1 MRDFLTAASAADDVG
16 QLWTAMTNYFDGH
29 GMIGD
34 VAIVHFPQQGAS
46 GLASGWSMRRG
57 WKEWARHYF
66 AANLMPTDPIRAH
79 ASVSSVPFRWSD
91 VPELRPLSPEEDQHY
106 QLLTQYYEDD
116 GLSIPVFG
124 PNGRNGYV
132 VMAFPK
138 GFTLSSRRLLEFRI
152 VSQFAHQRSCEL
164 VTSRANASPL
174 SPREQEVLSWMAR
187 GKSNSVI
194 ADIIGISTNTVDTHV
209 RRIFVKLQV
218 RDRVSAAVIAT
229 GQGLIGPE

>member
-1 MRDFLTAASAADDVG
+1 L
-16 QLWTAMTNYFDGH
+16 
-29 GMIGD
+29 
-34 VAIVHFPQQGAS
+34 VHFPQQGAPGS
-46 GLASGWSMRRG
+46 GGGWAMRQG
-57 WKEWARHYF
+57 WKEWARYYF

-106 QLLTQYYEDD
+106 QLLQQYYEDD
-116 GLSIPVFG
+116 GLAVPVFG

-138 GFTLSSRRLLEFRI
+138 DFSLSGRRVLEFRV

-164 VTSRANASPL
+164 VNFRGNVSPL
-174 SPREQEVLSWMAR
+174 SRREQEVLSWMAR

-194 ADIIGISTNTVDTHV
+194 ADIIGVSSNTVDTHV

-229 GQGLIGPE
+229 GQGLISQE

>member
-16 QLWTAMTNYFDGH
+16 QLWTAMTGYFGGH
-29 GMIGD
+29 EIND
-34 VAIVHFPQQGAS
+34 IAIIHFPQQGTS
-46 GLASGWSMRRG
+46 GPDSGWAMRRG

-66 AANLMPTDPIRAH
+66 AANLMPSDPIRAH
-79 ASVSSVPFRWSD
+79 AAVSSVPFRWSD
-91 VPELRPLSPEEDQHY
+91 VRALRSLSPEEDQHY
-106 QLLTQYYEDD
+106 QLLTQYHQDD
-116 GLSIPVFG
+116 GLTIPVFG

-138 GFTLSSRRLLEFRI
+138 GFTLSSRRILDFRV
-152 VSQFAHQRSCEL
+152 VSQFAHQRTCEL
-164 VTSRANASPL
+164 VTFRCNASPL

-194 ADIIGISTNTVDTHV
+194 AEIIGISTNTVDTHV

-218 RDRVSAAVIAT
+218 RDRVSAAVIGT
-229 GQGLIGPE
+229 GQGFISQE

>member
-1 MRDFLTAASAADDVG
+1 MRDFLAAASASDDVG
-16 QLWTAMTNYFDGH
+16 KLWAAMTDYFARH
-29 GMIGD
+29 GISD
-34 VAIVHFPQQGAS
+34 IALVHFPQQGVPGPA
-46 GLASGWSMRRG
+46 GGWAKRQG
-57 WKEWARHYF
+57 WKEWARYYF

-91 VPELRPLSPEEDQHY
+91 VPELRPFSPEEDRHY
-106 QLLTQYYEDD
+106 QLLTQYYEYD
-116 GLSIPVFG
+116 GLTIPVFG

-138 GFTLSSRRLLEFRI
+138 GFTLSSRRMLEFRV
-152 VSQFAHQRSCEL
+152 VSQFAHQRACEL
-164 VTSRANASPL
+164 VTFRDNASPL
-174 SPREQEVLSWMAR
+174 SRREQEVLSWMAR

-194 ADIIGISTNTVDTHV
+194 ADIIGVSTNTVDTHV

-229 GQGLIGPE
+229 GQGLISQE